1 MNIHRSYNML
11 LEWSWIHI
19 VGAMETSLHQCL
31 KYIVN
36 EILVIIKVEET
47 LAMIQNMIVPYIEAK
62 NKQR

>member
-1 MNIHRSYNML
+1 
-11 LEWSWIHI
+11 
-19 VGAMETSLHQCL
+19 METSLHQCL

-36 EILVIIKVEET
+36 EILVIVKVEET